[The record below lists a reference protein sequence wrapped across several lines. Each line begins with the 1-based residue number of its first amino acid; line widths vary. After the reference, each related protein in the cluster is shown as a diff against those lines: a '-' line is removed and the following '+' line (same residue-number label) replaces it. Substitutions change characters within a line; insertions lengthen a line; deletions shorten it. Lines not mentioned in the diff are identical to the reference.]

1 MSERERERERE
12 KERERERERERYP
25 SEAWAHRAAGERE
38 EVKDGKGYGIGAPT
52 VRSKNEKFSER
63 RAKLIYTLLYQKSQ

>member
-38 EVKDGKGYGIGAPT
+38 EVKDGKGYGNCASTG
-52 VRSKNEKFSER
+52 S
-63 RAKLIYTLLYQKSQ
+63 